1 MIEKRI
7 SLEAW
12 QHNGKIPPPM
22 LLVQGESLGRSIY
35 MRLLSGGVPIDLSGA
50 TVTFYFKKPSGLE
63 EYLPAAI
70 ENEAEGEVLVE
81 MTSQSCAEAGEIW
94 NTEVRISF
102 ADGKN
107 IRILGPRLMIE
118 EGMDDEAILSS
129 NEYLALDEALQEV
142 EGLMG
147 SVMKKEVYDTNNNG
161 IVDNSEKLGGETA
174 AWYQDKITALEGSM
188 ADTEEKAAALSNPN
202 LLINGGF
209 AIWQRGESF
218 TIPRTGYGA
227 GKYTADRW
235 RVWANLD
242 STGGNITVTK
252 AADGMHV
259 ESDGAAFMSYRFEAA
274 DVEAL
279 SGKTLTLS
287 LSRNGAVSVIPVTL
301 SGNAFS
307 ITLLYG
313 AGTTTINWIKLEV
326 GEEATPYVPKGYG
339 EELLACMRYYQVTGN
354 IFLPGYI
361 TVGGASCSYVPP
373 VPLRT
378 TPTLGGNVND
388 TTVRPVDHDVIYEQT
403 LSLSAS
409 QSSGAALYL
418 TTTAPDVTANRPCVV
433 QVSGIT
439 LNAEMG

>member
-12 QHNGKIPPPM
+12 QYNGKMPPPM

-70 ENEAEGEVLVE
+70 ENEAEGEILVE
-81 MTSQSCAEAGEIW
+81 MTSQSCAEAGEIR

-107 IRILGPRLMIE
+107 ARILGPRLMIE
-118 EGMDDEAILSS
+118 EGMNDDAILSS

-188 ADTEEKAAALSNPN
+188 ADTEEKVSTLSNPN

-209 AIWQRGESF
+209 AVWQRGESF
-218 TIPRTGYGA
+218 TIPRTGYGT

-235 RVWANLD
+235 RVWANAD
-242 STGGNITVTK
+242 STGGNITVTR
-252 AADGMHV
+252 ADDGMHI
-259 ESDGAAFMSYRFEAA
+259 EADGAGFATYRFE
-274 DVEAL
+274 EAEVKKL
-279 SGKTLTLS
+279 SGKT
-287 LSRNGAVSVIPVTL
+287 VTL
-301 SGNAFS
+301 SQSVDGVVSSAERSFP
-307 ITLLYG
+307 
-313 AGTTTINWIKLEV
+313 TTGILNVALPVSGTINWIKLEL

-339 EELLACMRYYQVTGN
+339 EELLACMRYYQKTGTV
-354 IFLPGYI
+354 FCPGYI

>member
-1 MIEKRI
+1 MIKGCTFDNQYVSSRTDGGLYESIFPGDGKVWGCSMSVTSSTLTIQPGELMIGGRI
-7 SLEAW
+7 
-12 QHNGKIPPPM
+12 
-22 LLVQGESLGRSIY
+22 LLVDGATQIAISNPIADGYGQIVLT
-35 MRLLSGGVPIDLSGA
+35 IDLSKTSSTETFEQVELSVVYSA
-50 TVTFYFKKPSGLE
+50 TDVFPALTKGKINSQNGDMVYQAEMAVVSIAGGNVT
-63 EYLPAAI
+63 
-70 ENEAEGEVLVE
+70 
-81 MTSQSCAEAGEIW
+81 
-94 NTEVRISF
+94 
-102 ADGKN
+102 
-107 IRILGPRLMIE
+107 
-118 EGMDDEAILSS
+118 
-129 NEYLALDEALQEV
+129 
-142 EGLMG
+142 
-147 SVMKKEVYDTNNNG
+147 G
-161 IVDNSEKLGGETA
+161 IVSQIADVLGGT
-174 AWYQDKITALEGSM
+174 WYQDKITALEGSM
-188 ADTEEKAAALSNPN
+188 ADTEEKVSTLSNPN

-209 AIWQRGESF
+209 AVWQRGESF

-235 RVWANLD
+235 RVWANPD

-259 ESDGAAFMSYRFEAA
+259 ESDGGALMSYRFEAA

-287 LSRNGAVSVIPVTL
+287 LSRNGAVSAIPVTL
-301 SGNAFS
+301 SGKAFS

-433 QVSGIT
+433 QFSGIT

>member
-1 MIEKRI
+1 MGSLLEQKIAAEDFADKDVSSIEENMVVGRAEWLKARFDSAAKEVI
-7 SLEAW
+7 TPKMNGLIDALLSEEAAG
-12 QHNGKIPPPM
+12 QIGAAPLMEGSEATVAGQMAFLKEELNG
-22 LLVQGESLGRSIY
+22 VSLGQI
-35 MRLLSGGVPIDLSGA
+35 PSGA
-50 TVTFYFKKPSGLE
+50 LTDDKLSDAPGQLKDSVAGKLDKTQLATAE
-63 EYLPAAI
+63 E
-70 ENEAEGEVLVE
+70 NGV
-81 MTSQSCAEAGEIW
+81 MSS
-94 NTEVRISF
+94 
-102 ADGKN
+102 ADK
-107 IRILGPRLMIE
+107 RKL
-118 EGMDDEAILSS
+118 D
-129 NEYLALDEALQEV
+129 ALDGA
-142 EGLMG
+142 
-147 SVMKKEVYDTNNNG
+147 
-161 IVDNSEKLGGETA
+161 
-174 AWYQDKITALEGSM
+174 
-188 ADTEEKAAALSNPN
+188 N

-209 AIWQRGESF
+209 AVWQRGESF

-235 RVWANLD
+235 RVWANAD
-242 STGGNITVTK
+242 STGGNITVTR
-252 AADGMHV
+252 ADDGMHI
-259 ESDGAAFMSYRFEAA
+259 EADGAGFATYRFE
-274 DVEAL
+274 EAEVKKL
-279 SGKTLTLS
+279 SGKTVMLS
-287 LSRNGAVSVIPVTL
+287 QSVDGVVSSAVRSFPTTGILNVALPV
-301 SGNAFS
+301 SG
-307 ITLLYG
+307 
-313 AGTTTINWIKLEV
+313 TINWIKLEL

-403 LSLSAS
+403 LGISAS

>member
-1 MIEKRI
+1 MIKGCTFDNQYVSSRTDGGLYESIFPGDGKVWGCSMSVTSSALTIQPGELMIGGRI
-7 SLEAW
+7 
-12 QHNGKIPPPM
+12 
-22 LLVQGESLGRSIY
+22 LLVDGATQIAISNPIADGYGQIVLT
-35 MRLLSGGVPIDLSGA
+35 IDLSKTSSTETFEQVELSVVYSA
-50 TVTFYFKKPSGLE
+50 TDVFPALTKGKINSQNGDMVYQAEMAVVSIAGGNVT
-63 EYLPAAI
+63 
-70 ENEAEGEVLVE
+70 
-81 MTSQSCAEAGEIW
+81 
-94 NTEVRISF
+94 
-102 ADGKN
+102 
-107 IRILGPRLMIE
+107 
-118 EGMDDEAILSS
+118 
-129 NEYLALDEALQEV
+129 
-142 EGLMG
+142 
-147 SVMKKEVYDTNNNG
+147 G
-161 IVDNSEKLGGETA
+161 IVSQIADVLGGT
-174 AWYQDKITALEGSM
+174 WYQDKITALEGSM
-188 ADTEEKAAALSNPN
+188 ADTEEKVSTLSNPN

-209 AIWQRGESF
+209 TVWQRGESF
-218 TIPRTGYGA
+218 TIPRTGYGT

-235 RVWANLD
+235 RVWANAD

-252 AADGMHV
+252 ADDGMHI
-259 ESDGAAFMSYRFEAA
+259 EADGAGFATYRFE
-274 DVEAL
+274 EAEVKKL
-279 SGKTLTLS
+279 SGKT
-287 LSRNGAVSVIPVTL
+287 VTL
-301 SGNAFS
+301 SQSVDGVVSSAVRSFPTTGILNV
-307 ITLLYG
+307 TLPASG
-313 AGTTTINWIKLEV
+313 TINWIKLEL

-403 LSLSAS
+403 LGISAS

>member
-1 MIEKRI
+1 MSNISDNKILDTDFSGKDIESI
-7 SLEAW
+7 SEDTVVGRAEWLKARFDSAAKEVITPKVNGLIDALLSEEAAG
-12 QHNGKIPPPM
+12 QIGAAPLMEGSEATVAGQMAFLKEELNG
-22 LLVQGESLGRSIY
+22 VSLGQI
-35 MRLLSGGVPIDLSGA
+35 
-50 TVTFYFKKPSGLE
+50 PSGSLTDDKLSDAPGQLKDSVAGKLDKTQLATAE
-63 EYLPAAI
+63 E
-70 ENEAEGEVLVE
+70 NGV
-81 MTSQSCAEAGEIW
+81 MSS
-94 NTEVRISF
+94 
-102 ADGKN
+102 ADK
-107 IRILGPRLMIE
+107 RKL
-118 EGMDDEAILSS
+118 D
-129 NEYLALDEALQEV
+129 ALDGA
-142 EGLMG
+142 
-147 SVMKKEVYDTNNNG
+147 
-161 IVDNSEKLGGETA
+161 
-174 AWYQDKITALEGSM
+174 
-188 ADTEEKAAALSNPN
+188 N
-202 LLINGGF
+202 LLINGEF
-209 AIWQRGESF
+209 AVWQRGESF
-218 TIPRTGYGA
+218 TIPRTGYGT

-235 RVWANLD
+235 RVWANAD

-252 AADGMHV
+252 ADDGMHI
-259 ESDGAAFMSYRFEAA
+259 EADGAGFATYRFE
-274 DVEAL
+274 EAEVKKL
-279 SGKTLTLS
+279 SGKT
-287 LSRNGAVSVIPVTL
+287 VTL
-301 SGNAFS
+301 SQSVDGVVSSAVRSFPTTGILNV
-307 ITLLYG
+307 TLPASG
-313 AGTTTINWIKLEV
+313 TINWIKLEL

>member
-1 MIEKRI
+1 
-7 SLEAW
+7 
-12 QHNGKIPPPM
+12 
-22 LLVQGESLGRSIY
+22 
-35 MRLLSGGVPIDLSGA
+35 
-50 TVTFYFKKPSGLE
+50 
-63 EYLPAAI
+63 
-70 ENEAEGEVLVE
+70 
-81 MTSQSCAEAGEIW
+81 
-94 NTEVRISF
+94 
-102 ADGKN
+102 
-107 IRILGPRLMIE
+107 
-118 EGMDDEAILSS
+118 
-129 NEYLALDEALQEV
+129 
-142 EGLMG
+142 
-147 SVMKKEVYDTNNNG
+147 
-161 IVDNSEKLGGETA
+161 
-174 AWYQDKITALEGSM
+174 
-188 ADTEEKAAALSNPN
+188 
-202 LLINGGF
+202 
-209 AIWQRGESF
+209 
-218 TIPRTGYGA
+218 
-227 GKYTADRW
+227 
-235 RVWANLD
+235 
-242 STGGNITVTK
+242 
-252 AADGMHV
+252 
-259 ESDGAAFMSYRFEAA
+259 MSYRFEAA

-403 LSLSAS
+403 LSRYRAS

>member
-1 MIEKRI
+1 MSNISDNKILDTDFSGKDIESI
-7 SLEAW
+7 SEDTVVGRAEWLKARFDSAAKEVITPKMNGLIDALLSEEAAG
-12 QHNGKIPPPM
+12 QIGAAPLMEGSEATVAGQMAFLKEELNG
-22 LLVQGESLGRSIY
+22 VSLGQI
-35 MRLLSGGVPIDLSGA
+35 
-50 TVTFYFKKPSGLE
+50 PSGSLTDDKLSDAPGQLKDTVAGKLDKTQLATAE
-63 EYLPAAI
+63 E
-70 ENEAEGEVLVE
+70 NGV
-81 MTSQSCAEAGEIW
+81 MSS
-94 NTEVRISF
+94 
-102 ADGKN
+102 ADK
-107 IRILGPRLMIE
+107 RKL
-118 EGMDDEAILSS
+118 D
-129 NEYLALDEALQEV
+129 ALDGA
-142 EGLMG
+142 
-147 SVMKKEVYDTNNNG
+147 
-161 IVDNSEKLGGETA
+161 
-174 AWYQDKITALEGSM
+174 
-188 ADTEEKAAALSNPN
+188 N

-209 AIWQRGESF
+209 TVWQRGESF

-235 RVWANLD
+235 RVWANAD
-242 STGGNITVTK
+242 STGGNITVTR
-252 AADGMHV
+252 ADDGMHI
-259 ESDGAAFMSYRFEAA
+259 EADGAGFATYRFE
-274 DVEAL
+274 EAEVKKL
-279 SGKTLTLS
+279 SGKTVMLS
-287 LSRNGAVSVIPVTL
+287 QSVDGVVSSAVRSFPTTGILNVALPV
-301 SGNAFS
+301 SG
-307 ITLLYG
+307 
-313 AGTTTINWIKLEV
+313 TINWIKLEL

-433 QVSGIT
+433 QVSGIV

>member
-1 MIEKRI
+1 MAWEPLPTDYTNASWDGMKKYNLITNDDGTI
-7 SLEAW
+7 SLQDVTVYTNRE
-12 QHNGKIPPPM
+12 K
-22 LLVQGESLGRSIY
+22 SFF
-35 MRLLSGGVPIDLSGA
+35 GA
-50 TVTFYFKKPSGLE
+50 KD
-63 EYLPAAI
+63 ANQM
-70 ENEAEGEVLVE
+70 NEAL
-81 MTSQSCAEAGEIW
+81 
-94 NTEVRISF
+94 N
-102 ADGKN
+102 K
-107 IRILGPRLMIE
+107 
-118 EGMDDEAILSS
+118 
-129 NEYLALDEALQEV
+129 
-142 EGLMG
+142 
-147 SVMKKEVYDTNNNG
+147 
-161 IVDNSEKLGGETA
+161 IVT
-174 AWYQDKITALEGSM
+174 TF
-188 ADTEEKAAALSNPN
+188 SNPN

-209 AIWQRGESF
+209 AVWQRGESF
-218 TIPRTGYGA
+218 TIPRTGYGT

-235 RVWANLD
+235 RVWANAD

>member
-1 MIEKRI
+1 MSNISDNKILDTDFSGKDIESI
-7 SLEAW
+7 SEDTVVGRAEWLKARFDSAAKEVITPKMNGLIDALLSEEAAG
-12 QHNGKIPPPM
+12 QIGAAPLMEGSEATVAGQMAFLKEELNG
-22 LLVQGESLGRSIY
+22 VSLGQI
-35 MRLLSGGVPIDLSGA
+35 
-50 TVTFYFKKPSGLE
+50 PSGSLTDDKLSDAPGQLKDSVAGKLDKTQLATAE
-63 EYLPAAI
+63 E
-70 ENEAEGEVLVE
+70 NGV
-81 MTSQSCAEAGEIW
+81 MSS
-94 NTEVRISF
+94 
-102 ADGKN
+102 ADKKK
-107 IRILGPRLMIE
+107 L
-118 EGMDDEAILSS
+118 D
-129 NEYLALDEALQEV
+129 ALDGA
-142 EGLMG
+142 
-147 SVMKKEVYDTNNNG
+147 
-161 IVDNSEKLGGETA
+161 
-174 AWYQDKITALEGSM
+174 
-188 ADTEEKAAALSNPN
+188 N

-209 AIWQRGESF
+209 AVWQRGESF

-235 RVWANLD
+235 LVWANAD

-259 ESDGAAFMSYRFEAA
+259 ESDGGALMSYRFEAA